1 MSIRK
6 FALSVLALSAAAAA
20 QAQSSYNVY
29 GVIDLSVGSTQLSG
43 LPTAADNKRLTKVD
57 GNNMTTSYLGFK
69 GVEDLG
75 GGLKAGFTL
84 EAFLRPDTGAA
95 GRSDANTTVT
105 PNVPADNFWG
115 RAANV
120 YLQSDLGKLT
130 IGRQGNLLFGQ
141 VASYNPF
148 GGAFGLSP
156 AVRLTFQTKWGNDR
170 GDSSW
175 SNAITYSSPNLA
187 GFTGSVSYQAGEDST
202 LAERNSYALSA
213 NYANGPF
220 AIGGA
225 WQTVRSAEAPKVN
238 LSKGQRQNFGLVSTS
253 YDLGVAKLF
262 GQYGEFSNSGYSAGL
277 RIDTKLYQLGAS
289 VPVTKMSKLML
300 SYGESKETPVQGG
313 TTPVTKHR
321 ITSLGYD
328 LNLSKR
334 TDVYAVVMVDKEQLA
349 KFESGTSVVFGL
361 RHAF

>member
-29 GVIDLSVGSTQLSG
+29 GVIDLSVGSMQLSG
-43 LPTAADNKRLTKVD
+43 LPTSADNKRTTKVD
-57 GNNMTTSYLGFK
+57 GNNMTTSFLGFK

-75 GGLKAGFTL
+75 GGLKAGFVL

-95 GRSDANTTVT
+95 GRFDKTSTTE
-105 PNVPADNFWG
+105 ADNFWG

-120 YLQSDLGKLT
+120 YLQNDLGKLT

-156 AVRLTFQTKWGNDR
+156 AVRLTFGRWGNDR
-170 GDSSW
+170 GDSGW
-175 SNAITYSSPNLA
+175 SNAITYATPNLG
-187 GFTGSVSYQAGEDST
+187 GFTGAVSYQAGEDTT
-202 LAERNSYALSA
+202 LNERNSYALTL

-225 WQTVRSAEAPKVN
+225 WQTVRSADAPKFN
-238 LSKGQRQNFGLVSTS
+238 LTEGQRQNFGLVSTS
-253 YDLGVAKLF
+253 YDFGVVKLF
-262 GQYGEFSNSGYSAGL
+262 GQYGEFANSGYATNL

-289 VPVTKMSKLML
+289 VPVTKSSKVML
-300 SYGESKETPVQGG
+300 SYGESKESPVEGG
-313 TTPVTKHR
+313 TTPVVKHR
-321 ITSLGYD
+321 ITSVGYD

-334 TDVYAVVMVDKEQLA
+334 TDVYAVVMFDKEQLA
-349 KFESGTSVVFGL
+349 NYESGTSVVFGL